1 MRAAAPPHRRATIV
15 LLAAMLVVHNAQR
28 MAVVSLFDALRG
40 RFATDYAGV
49 GALFAAYVVGYAL
62 FQTVVGLVGDRFDAK
77 RLLLSGLLLSAV
89 FSALFART
97 RTYELALVTRFLLGA
112 SGALLYTPAMKLGIT
127 LFSRHERGRVL
138 GMVQAGA
145 GLGIVGALTLV
156 PFAVEQI
163 GTAGGFLT
171 LPAFTLAVLLPAARV
186 LPGAAQ
192 TSAPIAAAGGATL
205 GRRADFWQLVLVN
218 FAGMLASYG
227 LLTWLPTYLT
237 RTFGYSAVEA
247 GSLASVSNVTLLVVA
262 PLVGVLADL
271 PRGRTGVLLGGSA
284 LACGCYLALVATGT
298 VTMTVIVAILMGASL
313 AATTAPMMLFAGERF
328 GPQETARVVALLST
342 AAQLGAALAGVVF
355 GAILARWD
363 RFGPIWIACAL
374 LAGLRLA
381 LLLRLLAQDRLALA
395 AAQRL
400 AHGD

>member
-156 PFAVEQI
+156 PFAVEQL

-205 GRRADFWQLVLVN
+205 GRRADFWQQEGLVPVARPRPAPWSGSGIALRR
-218 FAGMLASYG
+218 YG
-227 LLTWLPTYLT
+227 
-237 RTFGYSAVEA
+237 S
-247 GSLASVSNVTLLVVA
+247 
-262 PLVGVLADL
+262 
-271 PRGRTGVLLGGSA
+271 
-284 LACGCYLALVATGT
+284 
-298 VTMTVIVAILMGASL
+298 
-313 AATTAPMMLFAGERF
+313 
-328 GPQETARVVALLST
+328 
-342 AAQLGAALAGVVF
+342 
-355 GAILARWD
+355 
-363 RFGPIWIACAL
+363 
-374 LAGLRLA
+374 
-381 LLLRLLAQDRLALA
+381 
-395 AAQRL
+395 
-400 AHGD
+400 